1 MPRTFRVA
9 LFPATPILGLL
20 FCLSMM
26 VSLPGVTWAVF
37 GGWMI
42 VGLVFYF
49 GYGMRR
55 SRLATAEK

>member
-1 MPRTFRVA
+1 M
-9 LFPATPILGLL
+9 TPILGLL
-20 FCLSMM
+20 FCLCMM
-26 VSLPGVTWAVF
+26 FSLPGATWAVF

-42 VGLVFYF
+42 AGIMFYF